1 MKYFKPFQFNRFC
14 CFSVTKSCL
23 TLCNPM
29 NCRTP
34 GFPVPHHLLEVAKV
48 HVHWIGDAI
57 QPSHTLLPSSPSAF
71 NLSKYQGLSHCVSCL
86 HQVAKVLEL
95 QLQHQSFQRVFR
107 GDFLKIDWFDLL
119 AFQGTLKSLLQHHS
133 SKASVLQ
140 CSTLFIVQ
148 LYHRYVT
155 TRKTINRYTTV
166 CKILFAFPGYKS
178 LVCCILQNTKVR
190 FFFYFS
196 CYIPHL
202 TSFSTNLIPFSS
214 WYFGWQ
220 ISHHFSLG
228 KFISKQVFASHSK
241 KR

>member
-1 MKYFKPFQFNRFC
+1 
-14 CFSVTKSCL
+14 
-23 TLCNPM
+23 M
-29 NCRTP
+29 NCSIP
-34 GFPVPHHLLEVAKV
+34 GFPVLHHLLEVAQV

-57 QPSHTLLPSSPSAF
+57 QPSHTLLPSFSDF
-71 NLSKYQGLSHCVSCL
+71 NLSPYQGLSHCISCL

-133 SKASVLQ
+133 SKASIFQ
-140 CSTLFIVQ
+140 CSDLFIVQ
-148 LYHRYVT
+148 LYHLYVI
-155 TRKTINRYTTV
+155 TRKTINRYTIV
-166 CKILFAFPGYKS
+166 CKILFAFPSYKS
-178 LVCCILQNTKVR
+178 LVCCILQSTKVKL
-190 FFFYFS
+190 FFYFS

-202 TSFSTNLIPFSS
+202 TSFRTNLIPFSS

-220 ISHHFSLG
+220 ISHHFSLVN
-228 KFISKQVFASHSK
+228 ISQSKCLLLTVTK